1 MTARDRIKS
10 LFDENTFAETDAK
23 LMSKGAE
30 KTAGDGV
37 ITGYGTVNGR
47 LCFAASQD
55 SEFLGGAFG
64 EAQATKIANAI
75 ARAVKVGA
83 PFVLFI
89 DTAGARIEEGM
100 DALEG
105 FGKLTNALASAS
117 GVIPTMAAVVGQCP
131 AGMSMVAEMTDFV
144 FMTEKGT
151 MSVNSP
157 ESIKASGKLDADA
170 KTVAGV
176 AINTEKNGCAHFAC
190 SDDDALVAK
199 IKELVDVLP
208 DNNYSGTPGELCED
222 DLNRQSPELSEIV
235 SGDNYDVKD
244 VIKAVSDYNFF
255 LEVHENYAKNI
266 VVGFAKFNGYTV
278 GVVANQNACK
288 EGALSVAACIKA
300 ARFVQFCD
308 SFNIAVVTFTDT
320 AGYEKCMCQEKQGLA
335 RSLAKLAYTFSQAT
349 VAKINIIIKKAYG
362 SAYVTMNS
370 KALGADFVYA
380 WDEADI
386 AVLDPIT
393 SASVLYH
400 DEIAASANQAETR
413 KQKAKEYRDLYG
425 TPINAAEKGLVDDC
439 IVPAETRP
447 RIISALE
454 MLATK
459 RVSTP
464 DRKHGTK

>member
-30 KTAGDGV
+30 KAAGDGV

-89 DTAGARIEEGM
+89 DTAGARLEEGL

-105 FGKLTNALASAS
+105 LGRLTAALAEAS
-117 GVIPTMAAVVGQCP
+117 GVIPTMSAVVGQCP
-131 AGMSMVAEMTDFV
+131 AGMSIIAEMTDFV
-144 FMTEKGT
+144 LMTEKGT
-151 MSVNSP
+151 MSVNAP
-157 ESIKASGKLDADA
+157 QAIKATGVIDADA

-176 AINTEKNGCAHFAC
+176 AMNTEKNGCAHFAC
-190 SDDDALVAK
+190 SDDDALVVK
-199 IKELVDVLP
+199 LKELVDVLP

-222 DLNRQSPELSEIV
+222 DLNRQSPELSAIV
-235 SGDNYDVKD
+235 SREGYDVKEI
-244 VIKAVSDYNFF
+244 IKAVSDYGFF

-266 VVGFAKFNGYTV
+266 VTGFAKFNGYTV

-288 EGALSVAACIKA
+288 EGNLSVDACIKA

-308 SFNIAVVTFTDT
+308 SFNIAIVTLTDT
-320 AGYEKCMCQEKQGLA
+320 AGYEVCLCQEKKGLA

-349 VAKINIIIKKAYG
+349 VAKVNIIINKAYG
-362 SAYVTMNS
+362 SAYMTMNS

-386 AVLDPIT
+386 AVLDPVT

-400 DEIAASANQAETR
+400 DEIAASKDQAETR
-413 KQKAKEYRDLYG
+413 KQKAKEYKELYG
-425 TPINAAEKGLVDDC
+425 TPLNAAQKGVIDDC

-459 RVSTP
+459 SVATP
-464 DRKHGTK
+464 DRKHGNK